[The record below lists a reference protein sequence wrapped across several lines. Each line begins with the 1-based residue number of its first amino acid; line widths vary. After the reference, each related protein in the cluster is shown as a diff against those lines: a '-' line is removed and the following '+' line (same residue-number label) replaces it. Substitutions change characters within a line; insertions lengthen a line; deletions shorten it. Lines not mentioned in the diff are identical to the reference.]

1 MKGCDVNTAAT
12 ERKDALIKKLLEMG
26 YEPDPR
32 GNFLGHGFQRLPD
45 GSKVKRIYRVKFQ
58 DISVRFEVQGL
69 ERHPVYKTL
78 PWLRVTSC
86 YYTQIVDC
94 EDGRLRIGS
103 MFLGKQ
109 RTAQPA

>member
-1 MKGCDVNTAAT
+1 MNNTAL
-12 ERKDALIKKLLEMG
+12 ERKQALVEKLLEMG

-32 GNFLGHGFQRLPD
+32 GNMLCTGLQLRPD
-45 GSKVKRIYRVKFQ
+45 GTKIRRQYRVKFQ
-58 DISVRFEVQGL
+58 DISVRLEIQGL
-69 ERHPVYKTL
+69 ERHPIYNTL

-103 MFLGKQ
+103 VFVGTQ
-109 RTAQPA
+109 RVLQPA